1 MTRRIQFELGGD
13 HGLIC
18 CFLLRPQGA
27 FEILDWNDAAEAFN
41 SAQFPIWLHFN
52 LCDTRALKWIS
63 ANKRIPEEARE
74 LLLSSDPRIHMEVVE
89 KGLMSVIGD
98 LHYEF
103 DTDPDALG
111 AIRMYVDQSCLITGR
126 RHSLKAIDRLRLDLI
141 DGAYIETPIQLVVHL
156 VENLTELFATVVEDR
171 SDAVDDI
178 EDLILKETFQEQRSE
193 LGRVRRLLA
202 RLHRQLRANRLA
214 LFRLLARLPS
224 WCSDDKADLQQNVE
238 RLEGVVQ
245 DLELVQERARL
256 LQEEIAGR
264 LEEAVNRNLYVLST
278 VTTVFLPITLISGIF
293 GMNVGGLPLTR
304 DNFGFGWVI
313 FAMVLTIGV
322 TLLILQRQ
330 KFLAQ

>member
-1 MTRRIQFELGGD
+1 M
-13 HGLIC
+13 
-18 CFLLRPQGA
+18 
-27 FEILDWNDAAEAFN
+27 
-41 SAQFPIWLHFN
+41 
-52 LCDTRALKWIS
+52 
-63 ANKRIPEEARE
+63 
-74 LLLSSDPRIHMEVVE
+74 
-89 KGLMSVIGD
+89 
-98 LHYEF
+98 
-103 DTDPDALG
+103 
-111 AIRMYVDQSCLITGR
+111 
-126 RHSLKAIDRLRLDLI
+126 
-141 DGAYIETPIQLVVHL
+141 HL
-156 VENLTELFATVVEDR
+156 VENLTELFASVVEDR